1 MSEKPILF
9 ISHSS
14 KDGHIANVLKEQL
27 EAVLDIEV
35 FETSHFK
42 AIEGGEEWFKV
53 ITQKLDKAKALLV
66 LASYNS
72 RFSQWVHWEIGYFYK
87 KSKDASQ
94 SQSIYVATIADEQ
107 SFNTVQVTQMKSFND
122 ANEAMFLLE
131 TIGKYLGF
139 NLNITN
145 YQKAVDEILK
155 IVPVHISDDSAKEK
169 LRDYL
174 KLDYKAGRWIEYDE
188 LDRTLHIP
196 LGTSKTWIKQIIQ
209 EDKMD
214 LQVIK
219 PEDESEE
226 GIRLNGVIRLGYF
239 PDGWD
244 DPLGNY

>member
-14 KDGHIANVLKEQL
+14 KDGHIANVLKEHL

-35 FETSHFK
+35 FETSHFS
-42 AIEGGEEWFKV
+42 AIEGGQEWFDV
-53 ITQKLDKAKALLV
+53 ITQKLDAAKALLV

-87 KSKDASQ
+87 KSRDAGQ
-94 SQSIYVATIADEQ
+94 SQSIYVATIAGEQ

-139 NLNITN
+139 NLNMTN

-155 IVPVHISDDSAKEK
+155 VVPVHISDESAKEK

-174 KLDYKAGRWIEYDE
+174 KKDYQDERWIDYFE
-188 LDRTLHIP
+188 LDKKLDLSLGLSKYLLKILISEDDSICLKTLAEND
-196 LGTSKTWIKQIIQ
+196 S
-209 EDKMD
+209 
-214 LQVIK
+214 
-219 PEDESEE
+219 
-226 GIRLNGVIRLGYF
+226 GIRLVQNWDGVYKKMKSVYKR
-239 PDGWD
+239 D
-244 DPLGNY
+244 